1 MLGLGLNL
9 NKTKKNG
16 GGGGGEYQV
25 WDGYNSV
32 AISVYDYPY
41 QTIMESNSHY
51 SLYASVAPIV
61 WTDRPYFNDEYKWIG
76 YSNANDDWQQ
86 TGDIPPV
93 DYIRDGGGTPGT
105 PLGTNNTLIESNHN
119 IYYQV

>member
-16 GGGGGEYQV
+16 GGGGGYQV

-32 AISVYDYPY
+32 TISVYDYPY
-41 QTIMESNSHY
+41 QMIRKSGSYYT
-51 SLYASVAPIV
+51 LYASVAPIV

-86 TGDIPPV
+86 TGDTPPV
-93 DYIRDGGGTPGT
+93 DYIRDGIATPGT
-105 PLGTNNTLIESNHN
+105 PCGTNNTLIESNHN